1 MQGSFFADASGQF
14 VTING
19 QLVSGMAQN
28 AVGTPSIVTDGS
40 HPYMV
45 NQTAGGQGKVAPINP
60 PSGGIGGR
68 ATWMQLR

>member
-1 MQGSFFADASGQF
+1 
-14 VTING
+14 
-19 QLVSGMAQN
+19 MA
-28 AVGTPSIVTDGS
+28 TDGS
-40 HPYMV
+40 QPYMV